1 MILKASVTTD
11 LSHYNRLIE
20 FVERF
25 EILNH
30 NQFGFRK
37 KQPTSLALVH
47 LTNKIASAIDRKEQ
61 TAGVFLDL
69 SKAFDTLDHEILFNK
84 LEQFA
89 SVEWLCN
96 GSKVTSRAANS

>member
-1 MILKASVTTD
+1 M
-11 LSHYNRLIE
+11 HNRLIE

-25 EILNH
+25 
-30 NQFGFRK
+30 
-37 KQPTSLALVH
+37 VH

-61 TAGVFLDL
+61 TAGAFLDL

-96 GSKVTSRAANS
+96 GSKVTSRAADSLFNTAKPAPTSK

>member
-1 MILKASVTTD
+1 M
-11 LSHYNRLIE
+11 HNRLIE

-37 KQPTSLALVH
+37 KHSTSLALVH

-61 TAGVFLDL
+61 TAEVFLDL

-89 SVEWLCN
+89 FRGMALQWIESYL
-96 GSKVTSRAANS
+96 SSRKQLSWAVL